1 MVIRRPGSMS
11 TAIKELKTSE
21 MKVNKTYQN
30 LKILLVEDNPDDAE
44 LTRRLLR
51 RICQDRDIF
60 LAADAEEALRCLE
73 DLHDE
78 GADLPD
84 LMLLD
89 IKLPRLSGME
99 LLERLKGSP
108 KFRGIPVVMLTG
120 SIVSEHIQR
129 SYDLG
134 AVTYLLKPIS
144 EDDLLLTLSYLT

>member
-1 MVIRRPGSMS
+1 MS

-73 DLHDE
+73 GLHDE
-78 GADLPD
+78 GAGLPD